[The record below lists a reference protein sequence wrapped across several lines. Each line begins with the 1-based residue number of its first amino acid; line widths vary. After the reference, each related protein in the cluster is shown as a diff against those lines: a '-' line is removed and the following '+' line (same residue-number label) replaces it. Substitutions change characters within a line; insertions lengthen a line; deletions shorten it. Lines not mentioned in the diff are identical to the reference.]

1 MLEMI
6 SQNILPAVVTSS
18 DLSTGLQDNVWD
30 LILNAGP
37 TVKMVLLILMLFSV
51 VSWGIIFLKFR
62 VIRSAIRETETFLG
76 IFWETA
82 KLSQIYNEAKKLKNS
97 PLAEI
102 FLSGYMELEK
112 FRKLAINPI
121 QEAGQITPDLDII
134 SPDHG
139 HGQHPQS
146 A

>member
-6 SQNILPAVVTSS
+6 SQNIIPAVVTSS

-82 KLSQIYNEAKKLKNS
+82 KLSQIYN
-97 PLAEI
+97 
-102 FLSGYMELEK
+102 
-112 FRKLAINPI
+112 
-121 QEAGQITPDLDII
+121 
-134 SPDHG
+134 
-139 HGQHPQS
+139 
-146 A
+146 